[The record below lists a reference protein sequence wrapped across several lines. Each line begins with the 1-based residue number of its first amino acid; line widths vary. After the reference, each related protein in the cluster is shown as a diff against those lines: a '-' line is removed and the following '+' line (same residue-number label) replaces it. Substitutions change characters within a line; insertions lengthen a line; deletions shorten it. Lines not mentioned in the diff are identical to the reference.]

1 MNISW
6 KKKQWIAF
14 RLSISGNGRKKAQYL
29 KSLNLFKEFGEN
41 NFWYSRVVPT
51 DMELISVH
59 NNVKVA
65 TDVYFCT
72 HDVLQDLFNDDPNL
86 GGGEYTRYSGEIVLY
101 DNVFIGAKS
110 TIMYGVKI
118 GPNAIVAANS
128 VVTKDVPEGAVVGGN
143 PAKVIGTYNDVAEKR
158 LQYSKSKC
166 ASEE

>member
-6 KKKQWIAF
+6 KKKVIIMI
-14 RLSISGNGRKKAQYL
+14 RLSISGNGRKKANYL
-29 KSLNLFKEFGEN
+29 KSLGLFKKFGEN
-41 NFWYSRVVPT
+41 NFWYSRIVPT

-72 HDVLQDLFNDDPNL
+72 HDVLHDLFNDDPKIE
-86 GGGEYTRYSGEIVLY
+86 GVYSRYSGEIELY

-128 VVTKDVPEGAVVGGN
+128 VVTKDVPEGVVVGGN
-143 PAKVIGTYNDVAEKR
+143 PARIIGNYYEVAKKR
-158 LQYSKSKC
+158 SGKIPI
-166 ASEE
+166 

>member
-1 MNISW
+1 
-6 KKKQWIAF
+6 
-14 RLSISGNGRKKAQYL
+14 
-29 KSLNLFKEFGEN
+29 
-41 NFWYSRVVPT
+41 
-51 DMELISVH
+51 MELISVH

-86 GGGEYTRYSGEIVLY
+86 GGEYTRYSGEIVLY

>member
-6 KKKQWIAF
+6 KKK
-14 RLSISGNGRKKAQYL
+14 LSIVLHLSLSNGGRSKATYL
-29 KSLNLFKEFGEN
+29 KSLNLFKMFGDN
-41 NFWYSRVVPT
+41 NFWYSRVVPA
-51 DMELISVH
+51 DMEQISIH

-72 HDVLQDLFNDDPNL
+72 HDVLHDMFNDDPNL
-86 GGGEYTRYSGEIVLY
+86 GGEYKRYSGEIEIF

-128 VVTKDVPEGAVVGGN
+128 VVVKDVPEGVVVGGN
-143 PAKVIGTYNDVAEKR
+143 PARIIGAYDIVAAKR
-158 LQYSKSKC
+158 YDYSIKLSK
-166 ASEE
+166 